1 MSARWASTSRASQD
15 CRFPTSSSLSGKLE
29 TRWTMPSHRV
39 SHRAKRGLL
48 KKGLTQVSLL
58 PDMYYCNGSSVTI
71 AQLTVV
77 HFIRYGNRSQK
88 LSHTDGTWS
97 SRYD

>member
-1 MSARWASTSRASQD
+1 MRYFTRLPISNKQFAQWKIRNALDHALAR
-15 CRFPTSSSLSGKLE
+15 CFN
-29 TRWTMPSHRV
+29 
-39 SHRAKRGLL
+39 RAKRQLKGML

-77 HFIRYGNRSQK
+77 PFIRYGNRSQK
-88 LSHTDGTWS
+88 ISHTDGTWI